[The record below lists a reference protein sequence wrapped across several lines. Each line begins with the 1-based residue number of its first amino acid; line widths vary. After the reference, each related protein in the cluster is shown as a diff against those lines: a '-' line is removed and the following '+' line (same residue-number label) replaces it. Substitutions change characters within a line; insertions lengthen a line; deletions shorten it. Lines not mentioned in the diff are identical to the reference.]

1 MAGPDPSASAVPLR
15 WRDVA
20 AVADGAPLRLP
31 LAAWHRIADG
41 RAIVEAL
48 IARGIPAYGISTGI
62 GALSETLVPA
72 DQARALSRHIV
83 LSHAVGTGPR
93 LGSAE
98 TRAIMAAA
106 VANYAHG
113 RSGVRPVVVE
123 RLIACLDR
131 GCEPAVPRQGS
142 VGYLSHMAA
151 VALVLIGEGEAM
163 VEGALLP
170 GRAALDRL
178 GLAPLTLEAKEGL
191 SLINGTP
198 CATGLA
204 ALALAR
210 AERLLDW
217 ADAIAALSFEALGG
231 QAAAIAAVPMAF
243 HASPGLQATAARLR
257 GYLSGSDRVA
267 AARGRR
273 LQDAL
278 SLRAVPQVHG
288 AARDAFG
295 HVAGVVDRE
304 LASATDNP
312 LVHGTPEA
320 PEVFST
326 AHAVGAGVALAMDAL
341 AIAMAEVAAMAERR
355 LDRLV
360 NPLVSGLPPFLAGT
374 GGLHSGLMIAQ
385 YAAASLVAENRR
397 LAAPASLD
405 GGITSG
411 LQEDHLSHAT
421 PASLKALAVL
431 DNAAHVLGTEW
442 IAAAHASDHY
452 PGMERGGA
460 GTASLHARMRGLLP
474 PYADDRPLGR
484 DLDLIA
490 AVLRGQDAEPPPASS
505 SCNED
510 IR

>member
-1 MAGPDPSASAVPLR
+1 
-15 WRDVA
+15 
-20 AVADGAPLRLP
+20 
-31 LAAWHRIADG
+31 G

-62 GALSETLVPA
+62 GALSDTLVPP

-83 LSHAVGTGPR
+83 LSHAVGTGSR
-93 LGSAE
+93 LGAAE

-106 VANYAHG
+106 AANYAHG
-113 RSGVRPVVVE
+113 RSGVRPALVE
-123 RLIACLDR
+123 QLIACLDR
-131 GCEPAVPRQGS
+131 HGLPVVPRQGS

-151 VALVLIGEGEAM
+151 IALVMIGEGEA
-163 VEGALLP
+163 VVAGDLVP
-170 GRAALDRL
+170 GRVALERI
-178 GLAPLTLEAKEGL
+178 GLAPLVLEAKEGL

-217 ADAIAALSFEALGG
+217 ADAIAALSIETLGG
-231 QAAAIAAVPMAF
+231 QAAAFAAVPMDF
-243 HASPGLQATAARLR
+243 HASPGLRATAARLR
-257 GYLSGSDRVA
+257 RHLAGSERIA

-295 HVAGVVDRE
+295 YAAAVVDRE

-341 AIAMAEVAAMAERR
+341 AIAVGQVAAMAERR

-405 GGITSG
+405 GGVTSG

-442 IAAAHASDHY
+442 IAASHGSDLY
-452 PGMERGGA
+452 AGPERR
-460 GTASLHARMRGLLP
+460 GTGTEALHARMRRVLT

-484 DLDLIA
+484 DLDRIA
-490 AVLRGQDAEPPPASS
+490 AVLRSEDAGLPAAPASS
-505 SCNED
+505 SRNED